1 VPNKKVWNFDRG
13 ELRRIKRALK
23 TFNECRC
30 SLFSPADH
38 SLLLRRICTII
49 VALGDYRFAWVGLA
63 DGPAERPP
71 RPVAKAG
78 YETGYLDE
86 IILTWANN
94 GCHRGP
100 EESCLRS
107 GQTWVY
113 SNIKEDDCPSAW
125 RDRALRRGY
134 ASALAVPLSREDR
147 TLGFLSVFAGTVNA
161 FGSPEVGL
169 LTELAEDLAAGLI
182 PTQSAGGPG
191 EGRPAGSLFPVA
203 HPEGAADDGIY
214 LLDEQGLSYVN
225 LAFENLTG
233 YRASEVCGTGFSLTD
248 IILPDD
254 GATKGPG
261 PQSTG
266 GQAILFRRGFSLRT
280 KGGDVRRVMNNAVLL
295 PGPRRRILGI
305 VRDAAAPPDR
315 GEGRDLSR
323 MRLQRSLYSLV
334 QAVGRIAEIRDP
346 FTSGHQRRVA
356 DLSLAIAREMGLPE
370 DRQDG
375 LYLASLIHDIGKMSV
390 PAEILRKPGRLTA
403 EEFRLVKKH
412 PSLGRDLLSTIAF
425 PWPVAQII
433 AQHHE
438 RLDGSG
444 YPAGL
449 SSDGILPEARIL
461 GLADVVEAMV
471 SPRAYRPARG
481 TEDALEEIVRNSGV
495 LYDTLAVDACRRLF
509 TENRFCFAQV
519 PGAESRP
526 A

>member
-1 VPNKKVWNFDRG
+1 
-13 ELRRIKRALK
+13 
-23 TFNECRC
+23 
-30 SLFSPADH
+30 
-38 SLLLRRICTII
+38 
-49 VALGDYRFAWVGLA
+49 
-63 DGPAERPP
+63 
-71 RPVAKAG
+71 
-78 YETGYLDE
+78 
-86 IILTWANN
+86 
-94 GCHRGP
+94 
-100 EESCLRS
+100 
-107 GQTWVY
+107 
-113 SNIKEDDCPSAW
+113 
-125 RDRALRRGY
+125 
-134 ASALAVPLSREDR
+134 
-147 TLGFLSVFAGTVNA
+147 
-161 FGSPEVGL
+161 
-169 LTELAEDLAAGLI
+169 
-182 PTQSAGGPG
+182 
-191 EGRPAGSLFPVA
+191 
-203 HPEGAADDGIY
+203 
-214 LLDEQGLSYVN
+214 LSYVN
-225 LAFENLTG
+225 LAFETLTG
-233 YRASEVCGTGFSLTD
+233 YRASEVCGTGFCLTD

-254 GATKGPG
+254 GAADEKEPR

-305 VRDAAAPPDR
+305 VRDASAPADR
-315 GEGRDLSR
+315 GEGPDGSQ

-346 FTSGHQRRVA
+346 LTSGHQRRVA

-403 EEFRLVKKH
+403 EEFGLVKKH
-412 PSLGRDLLSTIAF
+412 PSLGRDLLNTIAF

-449 SSDGILPEARIL
+449 ASDGIIPEARIL

-481 TEDALEEIVRNSGV
+481 TEDALEEIVRNRGV
-495 LYDTLAVDACRRLF
+495 LYDTRAVDACRRLF
-509 TENRFCFAQV
+509 IENRFRFAEARGV
-519 PGAESRP
+519 EFRP